1 MGYADRVPNRAVMSE
16 HQPVPRVVPILEST
30 DYHLAVAVLARSMVP
45 AVGGRRAQASCG
57 RRYTSPLIIMAQMT
71 RAILLAS
78 ATAVSFF
85 GLRASNPK
93 SHGEARPL
101 LARWMTAVA
110 PSTSSRRRLSSP
122 SWLILPGRCLPAV
135 EFSRGVIPIHAAK
148 CRAERKALA
157 SGILSAKLTPAI
169 GPSPGM

>member
-1 MGYADRVPNRAVMSE
+1 MSE
-16 HQPVPRVVPILEST
+16 HQPVPRVVPILDRPITILLSLSL
-30 DYHLAVAVLARSMVP
+30 LAPVVSG
-45 AVGGRRAQASCG
+45 VGGGRAQASCG

-78 ATAVSFF
+78 ATAASFF

-169 GPSPGM
+169 GPTPGMVARH

>member
-1 MGYADRVPNRAVMSE
+1 MGYADRVPNRAVVSE
-16 HQPVPRVVPILEST
+16 HKPVPRVVPILGST
-30 DYHLAVAVLARSMVP
+30 DYHLAVAVLARSSGV
-45 AVGGRRAQASCG
+45 RCRWRAQASCG

-78 ATAVSFF
+78 ATAASFF

-169 GPSPGM
+169 GPTRGW

>member
-1 MGYADRVPNRAVMSE
+1 MSE
-16 HQPVPRVVPILEST
+16 HQPVPRVVPILGST
-30 DYHLAVAVLARSMVP
+30 DYHLAVAVLARSVVSG
-45 AVGGRRAQASCG
+45 VGGRRAQASCG

-78 ATAVSFF
+78 ATAASFF

-110 PSTSSRRRLSSP
+110 PSMSSGGHVRQAGGDSRLRQRRH
-122 SWLILPGRCLPAV
+122 GRGGLGEKV
-135 EFSRGVIPIHAAK
+135 VYGR
-148 CRAERKALA
+148 
-157 SGILSAKLTPAI
+157 
-169 GPSPGM
+169 

>member
-16 HQPVPRVVPILEST
+16 HQPVPRVVPILGST
-30 DYHLAVAVLARSMVP
+30 DYHLAVAVLARSSGV
-45 AVGGRRAQASCG
+45 RCRWRAGSSLLWTPVYLAAHHHG
-57 RRYTSPLIIMAQMT
+57 PET

-78 ATAVSFF
+78 ATAASFF

-93 SHGEARPL
+93 SHGETRPL

-122 SWLILPGRCLPAV
+122 WWLILPGRCLPAV

-148 CRAERKALA
+148 CRAERKAL
-157 SGILSAKLTPAI
+157 
-169 GPSPGM
+169 